1 MLETH
6 QTHHV
11 KLFNP
16 IIVIYESLAQVK
28 EFKYLGVLFASE
40 GTLERE
46 IGLRIRAAG
55 AVLRSLYRTVVTKRA
70 EPQGKALDLPVDR
83 RSYPHLWS

>member
-1 MLETH
+1 M
-6 QTHHV
+6 

-40 GTLERE
+40 GTMERE
-46 IGLRIRAAG
+46 IAAEMSFLRRVAG
-55 AVLRSLYRTVVTKRA
+55 VSR
-70 EPQGKALDLPVDR
+70 
-83 RSYPHLWS
+83 